1 MMDRLWL
8 YAKLVRLDKPIGT
21 LLLLWPTLW
30 ALWIAADG
38 KPSGKLLFIFAFGT
52 LLMRSAGC
60 AINDYA
66 DRDFDK
72 HVARTQHRPLTSG
85 KISETE
91 ALSVAAVLGVAAFL
105 LVLQTNKLTVMLSFP
120 ALFIA
125 VSYPYTKRFFA
136 IPQAYLGVAFG
147 FGIPMAFAAQTGAV
161 PLLAWALLLANI
173 FWAVAYD
180 TEYAMVDRNDDVKLG
195 IRTAAILFGKHD
207 VLAIM
212 LCYGATL
219 IILALVGLELGLSGA
234 YYAGLA
240 VAAGMAV
247 YHYFLIRDRSREGC
261 FKAFR
266 HNNWFGGVIFVGL
279 FFHYLTAS

>member
-38 KPSGKLLFIFAFGT
+38 KPSGKLVFIFAFGT

>member
-1 MMDRLWL
+1 MLDRIFL

-38 KPSGKLLFIFAFGT
+38 KPSGKLVFIFAFGT

-85 KISETE
+85 KISGTE
-91 ALSVAAVLGVAAFL
+91 VLSIAALLAVVAFL
-105 LVLQTNKLTVMLSFP
+105 LVLQTNKLTVALSFP

-136 IPQAYLGVAFG
+136 IPQAYLGIAFG
-147 FGIPMAFAAQTGAV
+147 FGIPMAFAAQAGAV

-180 TEYAMVDRNDDVKLG
+180 TQYAMVDRDDDVKLG
-195 IRTAAILFGKHD
+195 IHTSAILFGKHD

-212 LCYGATL
+212 LCYAVTIG
-219 IILALVGLELGLSGA
+219 ILALVGLRLRLSGA

-240 VAAGMAV
+240 VAVGMAV
-247 YHYFLIRDRSREGC
+247 YHYFLIRDRSRDGC

-266 HNNWFGGVIFVGL
+266 HNNWFGGAIFVGL
-279 FFHYLTAS
+279 FFHYLMKS